1 MEILKFPDPRLRI
14 KAKEL
19 RFIDKGFRKIVEEM
33 KELMYSTEGIGLAA
47 TQVGIPLRF
56 FIWDISQEKNELHVV
71 INPKII
77 KGEGKIVFEE
87 GCLSIPGLRVPVKR
101 SRKIVVEG
109 IDERGEKFRVELED
123 LKSVLFQHEIDHLNG
138 KLIIDKL
145 PQSERQKIIKLINEG
160 RFYGEESGER
170 NNRGKIEGVEI

>member
-19 RFIDKGFRKIVEEM
+19 RFIDKDFRKIVDEM

-47 TQVGIPLRF
+47 TQVGIPFRF
-56 FIWDISQEKNELHVV
+56 FIWDRSQEKDELHVV

-77 KGEGKIVFEE
+77 KGEGEIVFEE

-101 SRKIVVEG
+101 SKKIVVEG
-109 IDERGEKFRVELED
+109 ID
-123 LKSVLFQHEIDHLNG
+123 
-138 KLIIDKL
+138 
-145 PQSERQKIIKLINEG
+145 
-160 RFYGEESGER
+160 
-170 NNRGKIEGVEI
+170 